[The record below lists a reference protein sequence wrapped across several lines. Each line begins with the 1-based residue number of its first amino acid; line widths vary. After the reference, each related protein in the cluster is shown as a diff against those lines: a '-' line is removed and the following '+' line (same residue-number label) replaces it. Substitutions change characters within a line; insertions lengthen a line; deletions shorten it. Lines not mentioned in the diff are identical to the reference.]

1 MKKGKKIKAAICVS
15 ALIVGLSNS
24 VSAAGIRFADGFF
37 DIFKI
42 KREREEI
49 ELEDITPKRGD
60 NSPRGCK
67 EQGDEPE
74 VKDETNPD
82 NGKKHTPRHTEK
94 ATEKSGIFDEKRI
107 CTFESGSC
115 NWYCKHMKNGERPP
129 MPQEMSFIEN
139 LDGYFLGEDEKVIYL
154 TFDAGYENGNIE
166 KILDVLKEEDVKGA
180 FFILENLL
188 RRDTDLVKRMADEG
202 HLVCNHTAKHPDMT
216 KKTTFEEFKIEL
228 KTMEDLYRET
238 VGGEI
243 AKYYRPPEGKFNEQN
258 LEWAREMGYKT
269 VFWSYAYAD
278 WDNNN
283 QMSPERAR
291 EKVISGTHNGEVLL
305 LHPTSST
312 NAAILSELIKEWKSM
327 GYRFGT
333 LDELCVEKGQ

>member
-15 ALIVGLSNS
+15 AMLIGMSNS

-42 KREREEI
+42 KREREDI

-60 NSPRGCK
+60 YAPHGCK
-67 EQGDEPE
+67 EQRNDL
-74 VKDETNPD
+74 ETKEQSNPD
-82 NGKKHTPRHTEK
+82 NENKHTTQHTENG
-94 ATEKSGIFDEKRI
+94 AEKSGLFEKKSI
-107 CTFESGSC
+107 CTFKSGSC

-129 MPQEMSFIEN
+129 MPPEMSFIKD

-188 RRDTDLVKRMADEG
+188 QRDTDLVKRMADEG

-216 KKTTFEEFKIEL
+216 KKTTFEEFKTEL

-278 WDNNN
+278 WDNSN

-291 EKVISGTHNGEVLL
+291 EKVMSGTHNGEVLL

-333 LDELCVEKGQ
+333 LDELCVQKGQ